1 MKSQIV
7 FVAVCLAGLAGAEVS
22 GDRPDARHAWA
33 VHDMYRP
40 NPPAVKTV
48 EGQPPSDAIRLFDGT
63 AESFAKHWRCANGK
77 PARWQVKD
85 GAFVCVPWSGSVFT
99 REEFADCQLHIEWKV
114 PQGETSHGNSG
125 VFLIG
130 QYEVQIFNSHGQVS
144 SRNPWQSSLAAD
156 YADGQAGAI
165 YGQNPAL
172 VNASRPAGEW
182 QSFDIVFHPQRW
194 AGDKLID
201 KGSLTVFYNGVLVQD
216 HWPLENGETT
226 WCRRTKFR
234 KMPSAGPIMLQDHG
248 DPISFRNVWIRRIPS
263 PYDNTTCGGP
273 GVKEGDVAALR
284 AKLAADA
291 LKTAESASDLADR
304 MLYCWISLGYQ
315 ESASVRAKAE
325 AATAAYTAEIRTWN
339 HETCLKARER
349 LLTMDRFTN
358 MLKRSGFIPATAP
371 VLNEIRSALKR

>member
-33 VHDMYRP
+33 VHDMFRP

-63 AESFAKHWRCANGK
+63 AESFAKNWRSANGK

-85 GAFVCVPWSGSVFT
+85 
-99 REEFADCQLHIEWKV
+99 
-114 PQGETSHGNSG
+114 
-125 VFLIG
+125 
-130 QYEVQIFNSHGQVS
+130 
-144 SRNPWQSSLAAD
+144 
-156 YADGQAGAI
+156 
-165 YGQNPAL
+165 
-172 VNASRPAGEW
+172 
-182 QSFDIVFHPQRW
+182 
-194 AGDKLID
+194 
-201 KGSLTVFYNGVLVQD
+201 GVLVQD

-234 KMPSAGPIMLQDHG
+234 KMPSAGPVMLQDHG

-273 GVKEGDVAALR
+273 GVKEDDVAALR

-291 LKTAESASDLADR
+291 RKTAESASDLADR
-304 MLYCWISLGYQ
+304 MLYYWISLGYQ

-325 AATAAYTAEIRTWN
+325 AATAAYTAAIRTWN
-339 HETCLKARER
+339 HEACLKARER
-349 LLTMDRFTN
+349 LATMDRFTS
-358 MLKRSGFIPATAP
+358 MLKNSGLIPATSP